1 MMDPHQHHPF
11 PTHLYYP
18 HPIQVSAQQP
28 HWAHLAAASQLQYSN
43 LLLPPHTSIPKKVC
57 HGQNPQENQGVMHQ
71 DTILQPP
78 TQAVEMHVKQTSLP
92 GLSDKSSHHS
102 GKVLKSPAY
111 KGENIS
117 SDEQKQKQPQKI
129 TRSPQQPEPKII
141 HQTLKAPPSIPP
153 NHSTKSVSQ
162 QAKPLKKPPSK
173 QSHKKQQNAQCPP
186 SKQEPELTREQRKS
200 LAEQSRREAKNETHI
215 IYSERDMTPN
225 EMQRNTSLLRCFLS
239 GQRGEDCD
247 ETSAKMGANKK
258 TRMRSQHDAATSR
271 HIETF
276 QQNPSNYSM
285 AYQYNSML
293 HQDKKRKRAYC

>member
-1 MMDPHQHHPF
+1 
-11 PTHLYYP
+11 
-18 HPIQVSAQQP
+18 
-28 HWAHLAAASQLQYSN
+28 
-43 LLLPPHTSIPKKVC
+43 
-57 HGQNPQENQGVMHQ
+57 MHQ

-78 TQAVEMHVKQTSLP
+78 TQAVEMHVKQTFLP

-215 IYSERDMTPN
+215 IYSERDMTPK
-225 EMQRNTSLLRCFLS
+225 EMQSNISLLRCFLS